1 MSPGDEPQSNARAER
16 EVGMVKAR
24 MRTALRAGGAPDHF
38 WPLAFRFGVEQRHR
52 QQLQALGIQCP
63 SLLPFGCKA
72 IARRKTWHQRADPF
86 RWPTL
91 RVKLWG
97 PASGMTASSNGYF
110 VEDPCRGQV
119 LSIDSCLHP
128 GEILQ
133 QEHPMVPGSLPG
145 GEEAVDA
152 QGHNVDSGA
161 DKKEK
166 GNDKAKYIRDAI
178 NNFEVLVESANDKGV
193 LAIAP
198 HDQPKRRYLTKRPPR
213 IEGGNP
219 VVYKMEAKHGNQ
231 RGSKTGAPDTG
242 KDGNQRGS
250 KTGAPDT
257 GKGRNQRGSKT
268 GAPDTGKDGNQRG
281 SKTGAPDTGK
291 DGNQRGSKTGAPDTG
306 KGRNQRGSKTGAP
319 DTGKDGNQR
328 GSKTGAPDTG
338 KDGNQSTD
346 NLPCSSSTARH
357 HRPSGVVTV
366 MDGRGESELER
377 ELEEIENENSF
388 EHLLL
393 HQHRGLMNW
402 IKEVA
407 VEVAE
412 GTAAPWQKKLSVQ

>member
-1 MSPGDEPQSNARAER
+1 M
-16 EVGMVKAR
+16 
-24 MRTALRAGGAPDHF
+24 
-38 WPLAFRFGVEQRHR
+38 
-52 QQLQALGIQCP
+52 
-63 SLLPFGCKA
+63 
-72 IARRKTWHQRADPF
+72 
-86 RWPTL
+86 
-91 RVKLWG
+91 
-97 PASGMTASSNGYF
+97 
-110 VEDPCRGQV
+110 
-119 LSIDSCLHP
+119 
-128 GEILQ
+128 Q
-133 QEHPMVPGSLPG
+133 QEHPMVPGSLPE
-145 GEEAVDA
+145 GEETVDA

-198 HDQPKRRYLTKRPPR
+198 HDQPKRRYLTKRPPK

-291 DGNQRGSKTGAPDTG
+291 DGNQ
-306 KGRNQRGSKTGAP
+306 
-319 DTGKDGNQR
+319 
-328 GSKTGAPDTG
+328 
-338 KDGNQSTD
+338 STD
-346 NLPCSSSTARH
+346 PLPCSSSTARH